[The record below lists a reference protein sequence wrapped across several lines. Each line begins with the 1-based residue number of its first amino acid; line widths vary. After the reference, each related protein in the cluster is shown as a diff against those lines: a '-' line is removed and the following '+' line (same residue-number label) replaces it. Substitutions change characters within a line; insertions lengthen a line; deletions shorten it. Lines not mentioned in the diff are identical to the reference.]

1 VRFLGGKMVSPITA
15 VTQLGQQV
23 TSTLTEVRSEIGE
36 LKCEMKSLRDNGRKP
51 MLAAAEAILKL
62 QVEAINEDFDRQRD
76 QEKREKFLEILLAWA
91 ISTVRQQKQHLVAEF
106 KDAELFRK
114 QSASQL
120 ESLIAFATAAIQ
132 TQVLFV
138 KNLS

>member
-1 VRFLGGKMVSPITA
+1 MVSPITA